1 MDEAAVFRC
10 DQCRGDLLRD
20 IDGCAHTKRS
30 CAANAFLQRLTLDQ
44 FHRVKE
50 LACFLADSE
59 LEHGGD
65 VFVSQRSGRAGF
77 AQKTFARFSASR
89 GDADSYDLQ
98 RDLALERRVDGAIG
112 RAHPAMP
119 ELVKTSV
126 LAALNLVDSKMP
138 RSR

>member
-50 LACFLADSE
+50 LACFLGDSE

-65 VFVSQRSGRAGF
+65 VFVSQRSGGAGF
-77 AQKTFARFSASR
+77 AQETFAGFSAPR
-89 GDADSYDLQ
+89 GDADSYDFQ
-98 RDLALERRVDGAIG
+98 RNLALERRVDGAIG
-112 RAHPAMP
+112 HSHSSMP
-119 ELVKTSV
+119 KLAKASV
-126 LAALNLVDSKMP
+126 LAALNLV
-138 RSR
+138 